1 MIRITLSSPIN
12 TNTTSNKIASTLNL
26 VPIVQVF
33 ELLFEVKENKENGK
47 RKFDN
52 VIRNK
57 VKILLL
63 REY

>member
-1 MIRITLSSPIN
+1 MTRTTLSSPIN

-33 ELLFEVKENKENGK
+33 ELLFEVKENKEKGK

>member
-33 ELLFEVKENKENGK
+33 ELLFEVKENKEKGK

-57 VKILLL
+57 VKISLL

>member
-33 ELLFEVKENKENGK
+33 ELLFEVKENKEKGK

>member
-1 MIRITLSSPIN
+1 MTRITLSSPIN

-33 ELLFEVKENKENGK
+33 ELLFEVKENKEKGK

>member
-1 MIRITLSSPIN
+1 MTRITLSSPIN

-33 ELLFEVKENKENGK
+33 ELLFEVKENKVKGK
-47 RKFDN
+47 KKFDN